1 MSRDL
6 WGLRAVTRRL
16 DDDVDLLAVAGAHGL
31 LFEQRGSG
39 LAGRGE
45 AVRLEI
51 AGGAE
56 RATSVGAAQEA
67 LAAMAG
73 EDDVRLPGTGAVAFG
88 ALPFD
93 PGASGTLVVPALV
106 VGRAEDGT
114 RWCTTVGRDEVE
126 HAAAE
131 ARLLEAVTESIGSVA
146 SGREGA
152 AGDSEASAFSV
163 RPVRPPADWCASVR
177 EATERMSTTE
187 LHKAV
192 LAREIL
198 VEADEPLD
206 PVTILDRLRRTYP
219 GCMISSIDGMVGAS
233 PELLVSRV
241 GDVVRSHPMAGTTP
255 RGGDPTAD
263 ARLAATLL
271 ASAKDRHEHQLT
283 IDMVHDTL
291 LPFCSYLD
299 AEAEPSVVPVANVQH
314 LATLVEGRLSAPAAS
329 VLELVAALHPTPAV
343 CGVPRDLALATIAEL
358 EQLDRG
364 RYAGPVGWVDA
375 TGNGRWAV
383 GLRCAEIDGHRAR
396 LFAGNGIV
404 ADSDPTTELAETRA
418 KLQALLGAILR
429 P

>member
-1 MSRDL
+1 MSGDL

-39 LAGRGE
+39 LAARGE
-45 AVRLEI
+45 AVRLEV

-56 RATSVGAAQEA
+56 RATSVAAAQEA

-73 EDDVRLPGTGAVAFG
+73 EDDVRLPGTGPVAFG

-93 PGASGTLVVPALV
+93 PAAPGTLVVPSLV
-106 VGRAEDGT
+106 VGRADDGT
-114 RWCTTVGRDEVE
+114 RWCTTVGRDEAE
-126 HAAAE
+126 HHAAE
-131 ARLLEAVTESIGSVA
+131 ARLVEALTE
-146 SGREGA
+146 A
-152 AGDSEASAFSV
+152 AGPAAAPGAEPSAFSV
-163 RPVRPPADWCASVR
+163 RPVRPPAEWCASVR
-177 EATERMSTTE
+177 EATERMAASD

-192 LAREIL
+192 LAREVVI
-198 VEADEPLD
+198 EADAPID
-206 PVTILDRLRRTYP
+206 PVTILERLRRTYP

-233 PELLVSRV
+233 PELLVSRT

-271 ASAKDRHEHQLT
+271 ASTKDRHEHQLT

-364 RYAGPVGWVDA
+364 RYAGPVGWVDGA
-375 TGNGRWAV
+375 GNGRWAV
-383 GLRCAEIDGHRAR
+383 GLRCAELDGHRAR

-404 ADSDPTTELAETRA
+404 EDSDPVTELAETRA
-418 KLQALLGAILR
+418 KFQALLGAILR

>member
-1 MSRDL
+1 MSGDL

-16 DDDVDLLAVAGAHGL
+16 DDDIDLLAVAGAHGL

-39 LAGRGE
+39 LAARGE
-45 AVRLEI
+45 AVRLEV

-56 RATSVGAAQEA
+56 RTTSVTAAHEA

-73 EDDVRLPGTGAVAFG
+73 EDDVRLPGTGPVAFG

-93 PGASGTLVVPALV
+93 PGAPGTLVVPALV

-114 RWCTTVGRDEVE
+114 RWCTTVGRDDAE

-131 ARLLEAVTESIGSVA
+131 ARLVEALTESAGP
-146 SGREGA
+146 GA
-152 AGDSEASAFSV
+152 TTPEPSAFSV
-163 RPVRPPADWCASVR
+163 RPVRPPAEWCSSVR
-177 EATERMSTTE
+177 EATERMAATD

-192 LAREIL
+192 LAREVVI
-198 VEADEPLD
+198 EADEALD
-206 PVTILDRLRRTYP
+206 PVTILDRRRRTYP

-233 PELLVSRV
+233 PELLVSRT

-314 LATLVEGRLSAPAAS
+314 LATMVEGRLSAPAAS

-358 EQLDRG
+358 EHLDRG
-364 RYAGPVGWVDA
+364 RYAGPVGWVDGA
-375 TGNGRWAV
+375 GNGRWAV
-383 GLRCAEIDGHRAR
+383 GLRCAELDGNRAR

-404 ADSDPTTELAETRA
+404 EDSDPATELAETRA
-418 KLQALLGAILR
+418 KFQALLGAILR

>member
-1 MSRDL
+1 MSGDL

-16 DDDVDLLAVAGAHGL
+16 DDDIDLLAVAGAHGL

-39 LAGRGE
+39 LAARGE
-45 AVRLEI
+45 AARLEI
-51 AGGAE
+51 AGGDE
-56 RATSVGAAQEA
+56 RTTSVTAAQEA
-67 LAAMAG
+67 LGAMG
-73 EDDVRLPGTGAVAFG
+73 GDDDVGLPGTGPVAFG

-93 PGASGTLVVPALV
+93 PSAPGTLVVPSWA
-106 VGRAEDGT
+106 VGRADDGT
-114 RWCTTVGRDEVE
+114 GWGTPVAGEGAE
-126 HAAAE
+126 PPAAGARLAE
-131 ARLLEAVTESIGSVA
+131 ALTEGSGPPA
-146 SGREGA
+146 PDAEP
-152 AGDSEASAFSV
+152 SAFSV
-163 RPVRPPADWCASVR
+163 RPVRNPAAWCASVR
-177 EATERMSTTE
+177 EATERMATTE

-192 LAREIL
+192 LAREVVI
-198 VEADEPLD
+198 EADVPID
-206 PVTILDRLRRTYP
+206 PVTILERLRRAYP

-233 PELLVSRV
+233 PELLVSRT

-314 LATLVEGRLSAPAAS
+314 LATMVEGRLSAPAAS
-329 VLELVAALHPTPAV
+329 VLELMAALHPTPAV
-343 CGVPRDLALATIAEL
+343 CGVPRDRALATIAEL

-364 RYAGPVGWVDA
+364 RYAGPVGWVDGA
-375 TGNGRWAV
+375 GNGRWAV
-383 GLRCAEIDGHRAR
+383 GLRCAELDGTRAR

-404 ADSDPTTELAETRA
+404 EDSDPVTELAETRA

>member
-1 MSRDL
+1 MSGDL

-16 DDDVDLLAVAGAHGL
+16 DDDVDLLAVAGAHGM

-39 LAGRGE
+39 LAARGE
-45 AVRLEI
+45 AVRLEV
-51 AGGAE
+51 AGGAD
-56 RATSVGAAQEA
+56 RAASVVAAQEA

-73 EDDVRLPGTGAVAFG
+73 EDDVRLPGTGPVAFG

-93 PGASGTLVVPALV
+93 PSSAGTLVVPALV

-114 RWCTTVGRDEVE
+114 RWCTTVGRDEAE
-126 HAAAE
+126 HAGAE
-131 ARLLEAVTESIGSVA
+131 ARLTEALTEPARSSDPVG
-146 SGREGA
+146 G
-152 AGDSEASAFSV
+152 EASAFSV
-163 RPVRPPADWCASVR
+163 RPVRPPAAWCASVQ
-177 EATERMSTTE
+177 EATERMATTD

-192 LAREIL
+192 LAREVVI
-198 VEADEPLD
+198 EADAPLD
-206 PVTILDRLRRTYP
+206 VVTILDRLRRTYP

-375 TGNGRWAV
+375 AGNGRWAV
-383 GLRCAEIDGHRAR
+383 GLRCAEIDGRTAR

-404 ADSDPTTELAETRA
+404 ADSDPATELAETRA

>member
-1 MSRDL
+1 MSGDL
-6 WGLRAVTRRL
+6 WGLRAATRRL

-39 LAGRGE
+39 LAARGE
-45 AVRLEI
+45 AARLEI
-51 AGGAE
+51 AGGDE
-56 RATSVGAAQEA
+56 RATSVVAAQEA
-67 LAAMAG
+67 LAAIAG
-73 EDDVRLPGTGAVAFG
+73 EDDVRLPGTGPVAFG

-93 PGASGTLVVPALV
+93 PAAAGTLVVPSLV

-114 RWCTTVGRDEVE
+114 RWCTTVGRDEAE
-126 HAAAE
+126 HHAAEGRLVE
-131 ARLLEAVTESIGSVA
+131 ALTEAVVPTTPGEDPSV
-146 SGREGA
+146 
-152 AGDSEASAFSV
+152 FSV
-163 RPVRPPADWCASVR
+163 RPVRPPAEWCASVR
-177 EATERMSTTE
+177 EATERMAGSE

-192 LAREIL
+192 LAREVVI
-198 VEADEPLD
+198 EADVPID

-233 PELLVSRV
+233 PELLVSRT

-271 ASAKDRHEHQLT
+271 ASTKDRHEHQLT

-314 LATLVEGRLSAPAAS
+314 LATMVEGRLSAPAAS

-364 RYAGPVGWVDA
+364 RYAGPVGWVDGA
-375 TGNGRWAV
+375 GNGRWAV
-383 GLRCAEIDGHRAR
+383 GLRCAELDGNRAR

-404 ADSDPTTELAETRA
+404 EDSDPATELAETRA
-418 KLQALLGAILR
+418 KFQALLGAILR

>member
-1 MSRDL
+1 MSGDL

-16 DDDVDLLAVAGAHGL
+16 DDDIDLLAVAGAHGL

-39 LAGRGE
+39 LAARGE
-45 AVRLEI
+45 AVRLEV

-56 RATSVGAAQEA
+56 RTTSVTAAHEA

-73 EDDVRLPGTGAVAFG
+73 EDDVRLPGTGPVAFG

-93 PGASGTLVVPALV
+93 PGAPGTLVVPALV

-114 RWCTTVGRDEVE
+114 RWCTTVGRDDAE

-131 ARLLEAVTESIGSVA
+131 ARLVEALTESAGP
-146 SGREGA
+146 GA
-152 AGDSEASAFSV
+152 TTPEPSAFSV
-163 RPVRPPADWCASVR
+163 RPVRPPAEWCSSVR
-177 EATERMSTTE
+177 EATERMAATD

-192 LAREIL
+192 LAREVVI
-198 VEADEPLD
+198 EADEALD

-233 PELLVSRV
+233 PELLVSRT

-314 LATLVEGRLSAPAAS
+314 LATMVEGRLSAPAAS

-358 EQLDRG
+358 EHLDRG
-364 RYAGPVGWVDA
+364 RYAGPVGWVDGA
-375 TGNGRWAV
+375 GNGRWAV
-383 GLRCAEIDGHRAR
+383 GLRCAELDGNRAR

-404 ADSDPTTELAETRA
+404 EDSDPATELAETRA
-418 KLQALLGAILR
+418 KFQALLGAILR

>member
-1 MSRDL
+1 MSGDL
-6 WGLRAVTRRL
+6 EGLRAITRRL
-16 DDDVDLLAVAGAHGL
+16 DDDVDLLAVAGADGL

-45 AVRLEI
+45 AARLEV
-51 AGGAE
+51 AGGDD
-56 RATSVGAAQEA
+56 RGRSVGELAAA
-67 LAAMAG
+67 LAGMAG
-73 EDDVRLPGTGAVAFG
+73 EDEVGVPGTGPVAFG

-93 PGASGTLVVPALV
+93 PAADGSLVVPSLV

-114 RWCTTVGRDEVE
+114 RWCTTVGRDEAE
-126 HAAAE
+126 HAAA
-131 ARLLEAVTESIGSVA
+131 ADLLVDALVSPSSPTGEPSSFSVA
-146 SGREGA
+146 
-152 AGDSEASAFSV
+152 
-163 RPVRPPADWCASVR
+163 PVRPPEAWCASVA
-177 EATERMSTTE
+177 EATARMAASE

-192 LAREIL
+192 LAREVRI
-198 VEADEPLD
+198 EADQPID
-206 PVTILDRLRRTYP
+206 RVTVLGRLRTTYP

-358 EQLDRG
+358 EHLDRG

-375 TGNGRWAV
+375 AGNGRWAV
-383 GLRCAEIDGHRAR
+383 GLRCAEIDGRRAR

-404 ADSDPTTELAETRA
+404 VDSDPATELAETRA

>member
-1 MSRDL
+1 MSGDL

-16 DDDVDLLAVAGAHGL
+16 DDDVDLLAVAGAHGM

-39 LAGRGE
+39 LAARGE
-45 AVRLEI
+45 AVRLEV
-51 AGGAE
+51 AGGAD
-56 RATSVGAAQEA
+56 RAASVIAAQEA

-73 EDDVRLPGTGAVAFG
+73 EDDVRLPGTGPVAFG

-93 PGASGTLVVPALV
+93 PSSAGTLVVPALV

-114 RWCTTVGRDEVE
+114 RWCTTVGRDEAE
-126 HAAAE
+126 HAGAE
-131 ARLLEAVTESIGSVA
+131 ARLTEALSEPTGSSDPV
-146 SGREGA
+146 
-152 AGDSEASAFSV
+152 GDEASAFSV
-163 RPVRPPADWCASVR
+163 RPVRPPAAWCASVQ
-177 EATERMSTTE
+177 EATERMAATD

-192 LAREIL
+192 LAREVLI
-198 VEADEPLD
+198 EADAPLD
-206 PVTILDRLRRTYP
+206 VVTILDRLRRTYP

-375 TGNGRWAV
+375 AGNGRWAV
-383 GLRCAEIDGHRAR
+383 GLRCAEIDGRTAR

-404 ADSDPTTELAETRA
+404 ADSDPATELAETRA

>member
-1 MSRDL
+1 MSGDL

-16 DDDVDLLAVAGAHGL
+16 DDDVDLLAAAGAHGL

-51 AGGAE
+51 AGGTD
-56 RATSVGAAQEA
+56 RATSVSAAQEA
-67 LAAMAG
+67 LAAIAG
-73 EDDVRLPGTGAVAFG
+73 EDDVRLPGTGPVAFG

-93 PGASGTLVVPALV
+93 PAAAGTLVVPALV

-114 RWCTTVGRDEVE
+114 RWWTTVGRDDAE

-131 ARLLEAVTESIGSVA
+131 ARLVEALGESTGP
-146 SGREGA
+146 
-152 AGDSEASAFSV
+152 GDARAEASAFSV
-163 RPVRPPADWCASVR
+163 RPDRPPSEWCASVR
-177 EATERMSTTE
+177 QATERMRTTE

-192 LAREIL
+192 LAREVVI
-198 VEADEPLD
+198 EADVPLD

-219 GCMISSIDGMVGAS
+219 GCMISSVDGMVGAS
-233 PELLVSRV
+233 PELLVSRT

-291 LPFCSYLD
+291 LAFCSYLD

-314 LATLVEGRLSAPAAS
+314 LATMVEGRLSAPAAS
-329 VLELVAALHPTPAV
+329 VLELVVALHPTPAV

-364 RYAGPVGWVDA
+364 RYAGPVGWVDGA
-375 TGNGRWAV
+375 GNGRWAV
-383 GLRCAEIDGHRAR
+383 GLRCAELDGNRAR

-404 ADSDPTTELAETRA
+404 ADSDPATELAETRA

>member
-1 MSRDL
+1 MSGDL

-16 DDDVDLLAVAGAHGL
+16 DDDVDLLTVAGAHGL
-31 LFEQRGSG
+31 LFEQRGAG

-51 AGGAE
+51 TGGAD
-56 RATSVGAAQEA
+56 RATSVAAAQAA
-67 LAAMAG
+67 LAAMTG
-73 EDDVRLPGTGAVAFG
+73 EDDVGLPGTGAVAFG

-93 PGASGTLVVPALV
+93 PAAPGTLVVPALV
-106 VGRAEDGT
+106 VGRSEDGT
-114 RWCTTVGRDEVE
+114 RWWTTVGRDEVE

-131 ARLLEAVTESIGSVA
+131 SRLHEALAESLGPPA
-146 SGREGA
+146 A
-152 AGDSEASAFSV
+152 AGDEASAFSV

-177 EATERMSTTE
+177 EATERMATTD

-192 LAREIL
+192 LAREVLI
-198 VEADEPLD
+198 EANAPLD

-219 GCMISSIDGMVGAS
+219 GCLISSIDGMVGAS
-233 PELLVSRV
+233 PELLVSRT

-263 ARLAATLL
+263 ARLAAMLL

-375 TGNGRWAV
+375 AGNGRWAV
-383 GLRCAEIDGHRAR
+383 GLRCAEIERHRAR

-404 ADSDPTTELAETRA
+404 ADSDPITELAETRA

>member
-1 MSRDL
+1 MTGDL

-31 LFEQRGSG
+31 LFEQRGTG

-45 AVRLEI
+45 AARLSI

-56 RATSVGAAQEA
+56 RRASVVAAQEA
-67 LAAMAG
+67 LAALAG
-73 EDDVRLPGTGAVAFG
+73 DDDVGVPGTGPVAFG
-88 ALPFD
+88 ALPFS
-93 PGASGTLVVPALV
+93 PAAAGTLVVPALV

-114 RWCTTVGRDEVE
+114 RWYTTVGRDVAE

-131 ARLLEAVTESIGSVA
+131 SRLAEVLADPPAAESPADGP
-146 SGREGA
+146 
-152 AGDSEASAFSV
+152 SAFSV
-163 RPVRPPADWCASVR
+163 RPVQPPAEWCRAVA
-177 EATERMSTTE
+177 EATRRMAGSE

-192 LAREIL
+192 LAREVV
-198 VEADEPLD
+198 VEADRPLD
-206 PVTILDRLRRTYP
+206 PATVLERLRRTYP
-219 GCMISSIDGMVGAS
+219 GCMITAIDGMVGAS
-233 PELLVSRV
+233 PELLVSRA

-283 IDMVHDTL
+283 IDVVHDCL

-329 VLELVAALHPTPAV
+329 VLELMAALHPTPAV

-358 EQLDRG
+358 EGFDRG
-364 RYAGPVGWVDA
+364 RYAGPVGWVDGE
-375 TGNGRWAV
+375 GNGRWAV
-383 GLRCAEIDGHRAR
+383 GIRCAEIDGRRAR
-396 LFAGNGIV
+396 LVAGNGIV
-404 ADSDPTTELAETRA
+404 ADSDPATELTETRA
-418 KLQALLGAILR
+418 KLQALLGALLR

>member
-1 MSRDL
+1 VSGDL

-16 DDDVDLLAVAGAHGL
+16 DDDIDLLAVAGAHGL

-39 LAGRGE
+39 LAARGE
-45 AVRLEI
+45 AVRLEV

-56 RATSVGAAQEA
+56 RTTSVTAAHEA

-73 EDDVRLPGTGAVAFG
+73 EDDVRLPGTGPVAFG

-93 PGASGTLVVPALV
+93 PGAPGTLVVPALV

-114 RWCTTVGRDEVE
+114 RWCTTVGRDDAE

-131 ARLLEAVTESIGSVA
+131 ARLVEALTESAGP
-146 SGREGA
+146 GA
-152 AGDSEASAFSV
+152 TTPEPSAFSV
-163 RPVRPPADWCASVR
+163 RPVRPPAEWCSSVR
-177 EATERMSTTE
+177 EATERMAATD

-192 LAREIL
+192 LAREVVI
-198 VEADEPLD
+198 EADEALD

-233 PELLVSRV
+233 PELLVSRT

-314 LATLVEGRLSAPAAS
+314 LATMVEGRLSAPAAS

-358 EQLDRG
+358 EHLDRG
-364 RYAGPVGWVDA
+364 RYAGPVGWVDGA
-375 TGNGRWAV
+375 GNGRWAV
-383 GLRCAEIDGHRAR
+383 GLRCAELDGNRAR

-404 ADSDPTTELAETRA
+404 EDSDPATELAETRA
-418 KLQALLGAILR
+418 KFQALLGAILR